1 MATLSLP
8 PYFDREHFTAFG
20 GHRARAGI
28 PGDALLQRCA
38 RNGSRRAVRVVRGA
52 VRCYAWSETR
62 GAVLRARSGHGARER
77 CSARGA
83 VRGAWCTVRG
93 ARSDEHVAVRA
104 EQRARFLARIVQQI
118 MYLF

>member
-1 MATLSLP
+1 M
-8 PYFDREHFTAFG
+8 
-20 GHRARAGI
+20 
-28 PGDALLQRCA
+28 
-38 RNGSRRAVRVVRGA
+38 RVVRGA

-62 GAVLRARSGHGARER
+62 GAVLRARSGHGAREL

-83 VRGAWCTVRG
+83 VRGAWCTVRGARSDERG

-118 MYLF
+118 MLLVLKR

>member
-1 MATLSLP
+1 M
-8 PYFDREHFTAFG
+8 
-20 GHRARAGI
+20 
-28 PGDALLQRCA
+28 
-38 RNGSRRAVRVVRGA
+38 RVVRGA

-93 ARSDEHVAVRA
+93 ARSDEHLAVRA

-118 MYLF
+118 MYFVLKR

>member
-1 MATLSLP
+1 M
-8 PYFDREHFTAFG
+8 
-20 GHRARAGI
+20 
-28 PGDALLQRCA
+28 
-38 RNGSRRAVRVVRGA
+38 RVVRGA

-93 ARSDEHVAVRA
+93 ARSDERGARSDEQVAVRA

-118 MYLF
+118 MYFVLKR

>member
-1 MATLSLP
+1 M
-8 PYFDREHFTAFG
+8 
-20 GHRARAGI
+20 
-28 PGDALLQRCA
+28 
-38 RNGSRRAVRVVRGA
+38 RVVRGA

-93 ARSDEHVAVRA
+93 ARSDERGARSDEHVAVRA

-118 MYLF
+118 MYLVLKR

>member
-1 MATLSLP
+1 
-8 PYFDREHFTAFG
+8 
-20 GHRARAGI
+20 
-28 PGDALLQRCA
+28 
-38 RNGSRRAVRVVRGA
+38 VRVVRGA

-93 ARSDEHVAVRA
+93 ARSDERGARSDEHVAVRA

-118 MYLF
+118 MYLFSS

>member
-1 MATLSLP
+1 M
-8 PYFDREHFTAFG
+8 
-20 GHRARAGI
+20 
-28 PGDALLQRCA
+28 
-38 RNGSRRAVRVVRGA
+38 RVVRGA

-83 VRGAWCTVRG
+83 VRGAWCTVLGARSDERG

-118 MYLF
+118 MLLVLKR

>member
-1 MATLSLP
+1 M
-8 PYFDREHFTAFG
+8 
-20 GHRARAGI
+20 
-28 PGDALLQRCA
+28 
-38 RNGSRRAVRVVRGA
+38 RVVRGA

-93 ARSDEHVAVRA
+93 ARSDERGARSDERGARSDEHVAVRA

-118 MYLF
+118 MYLVLKR